1 MGKKVALN
9 VLYNI
14 GIFICIIIIWSAFEH
29 ARYEYVLGCGFIAGI
44 LISLKIKLIKDVK
57 NAEKKP

>member
-14 GIFICIIIIWSAFEH
+14 GIFLCIIITYSAIAH
-29 ARYEYVLGCGFIAGI
+29 ARYEYVLACAFIAGI
-44 LISLKIKLIKDVK
+44 LITLKVKLIKDVK
-57 NAEKKP
+57 NSQKP